1 MFGDEVP
8 YEGEHTLNLDD
19 YERLKEVGFFVSGC
33 LLLTATVVSA
43 IFLLIS

>member
-19 YERLKEVGFFVSGC
+19 YERLKEVER
-33 LLLTATVVSA
+33 
-43 IFLLIS
+43 